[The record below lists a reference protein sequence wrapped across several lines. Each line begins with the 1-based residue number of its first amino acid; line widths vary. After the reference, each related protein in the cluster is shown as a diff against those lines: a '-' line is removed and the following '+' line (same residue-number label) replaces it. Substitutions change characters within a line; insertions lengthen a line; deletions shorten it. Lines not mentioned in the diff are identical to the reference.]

1 MPVHDFVHELA
12 ALDGRLADAVKCLAS
27 VVSHHSPVAF
37 ASSFSAED
45 MVVLD
50 LIAEHRLP
58 VEVFTLDTG
67 RVPEETHALIER
79 ARTHYAL
86 PIRIVHP
93 SSERLEWFARTEG
106 TNAFYRSV
114 YLRKLCCEIRKL
126 EPLERAL
133 DGCRG
138 WITGLRREQAV
149 TRVNLERLHWDD
161 AHGLMKCNP
170 LTDWS
175 ERDVWTYVRA
185 RGVPYSELYDRGYRS
200 IGCAPCTRAVTATE
214 DARNG
219 RWWWEVPEN
228 KECGLHVHP
237 VDHVVRKEPSL
248 ATP

>member
-12 ALDGRLADAVKCLAS
+12 ALDGRLAEAVNCLAA
-27 VVSHHSPVAF
+27 VVLHHSPVAF
-37 ASSFSAED
+37 DSSFSAED

-50 LIAEHRLP
+50 LIAEHQLP

-67 RVPEETHALIER
+67 RLPEETQALIER
-79 ARTHYAL
+79 ARTHYGL
-86 PIRIVHP
+86 TFRVMYPDTD
-93 SSERLEWFARTEG
+93 RLEWFARTEG
-106 TNAFYRSV
+106 ANAFYRSV
-114 YLRKLCCEIRKL
+114 ELRKRCCEIRKM

-133 DGCRG
+133 AGRRG

-149 TRVNLERLHWDD
+149 TRVNLEPLHWDD

-200 IGCAPCTRAVTATE
+200 VGCAPCTRAVTAAE
-214 DARNG
+214 DVRNG
-219 RWWWEVPEN
+219 RWWWEGPEN
-228 KECGLHVHP
+228 KECGLHVNP
-237 VDHVVRKEPSL
+237 VDHRVRQVASL